1 MTQLNKEEPVE
12 NDLTHKCDLSTVEG
26 LKKFRQALN
35 SVTNMSSEESDGI
48 QSVDVGFP
56 IPFLKVKSALNIK
69 HVFKKS

>member
-12 NDLTHKCDLSTVEG
+12 NDLTDKCDLSTVEG